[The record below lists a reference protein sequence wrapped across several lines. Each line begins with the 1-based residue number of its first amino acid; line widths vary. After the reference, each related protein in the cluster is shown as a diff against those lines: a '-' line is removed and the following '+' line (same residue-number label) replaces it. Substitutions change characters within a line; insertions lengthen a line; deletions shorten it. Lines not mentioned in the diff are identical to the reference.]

1 LGSCGREWYG
11 HEEPRVELRTVVGFD
26 GCARRCAAS
35 VCGVAGSV
43 PMPCSAVQCSA
54 VQCSAVQCNAMHSR
68 VEICIIVYLIYY
80 VVEEAKEV
88 RVTVGTLRALSV
100 L

>member
-1 LGSCGREWYG
+1 
-11 HEEPRVELRTVVGFD
+11 
-26 GCARRCAAS
+26 
-35 VCGVAGSV
+35 
-43 PMPCSAVQCSA
+43 MQC
-54 VQCSAVQCNAMHSR
+54 R

-88 RVTVGTLRALSV
+88 RVLSV

>member
-1 LGSCGREWYG
+1 
-11 HEEPRVELRTVVGFD
+11 
-26 GCARRCAAS
+26 
-35 VCGVAGSV
+35 
-43 PMPCSAVQCSA
+43 MPCSAVQCSA